1 MKPILTII
9 TAITLSACA
18 HKDQLIQPEKLIE
31 VKTVYVVKVPPNK
44 LLELPPAVNDID
56 IAAAKQGDVAQWI
69 LLSEERT
76 RKLENMIIEIGKFFK
91 SEEEKLNK

>member
-1 MKPILTII
+1 MKLISTII
-9 TAITLSACA
+9 IAMVLSACA
-18 HKDQLIQPEKLIE
+18 NKDKLIQPEKIIE

-56 IAAAKQGDVAQWI
+56 TTTARQGDVAQWI

-91 SEEEKLNK
+91 SEEINLNK